1 MLITVANILCLCCF
15 GQEKNM
21 ISFEAGSFIR
31 NRKVSLTFSR
41 AVSDR
46 WCIEFSSA
54 YRIREQPGNTE
65 KMAHENDLGHIRD
78 TVSRADNHGLTEK
91 MISLQFWPKGNYTG
105 IHLKLG
111 ISHSEKN
118 GTSFPLSIGYM
129 FRIWSGLRGCIG
141 YRADIVNTLRYDYR
155 SYNHLTIALGYSF

>member
-1 MLITVANILCLCCF
+1 
-15 GQEKNM
+15 M

-46 WCIEFSSA
+46 WCIEFSNA
-54 YRIREQPGNTE
+54 YRISEKSGNTE
-65 KMAHENDLGHIRD
+65 RMTHENDLGHIRD
-78 TVSRADNHGLTEK
+78 TVSRADNHELTEK
-91 MISLQFWPKGNYTG
+91 MISLQFWPKGNYKG
-105 IHLKLG
+105 AHLKLG

-141 YRADIVNTLRYDYR
+141 YRADIVNTLRYDNR